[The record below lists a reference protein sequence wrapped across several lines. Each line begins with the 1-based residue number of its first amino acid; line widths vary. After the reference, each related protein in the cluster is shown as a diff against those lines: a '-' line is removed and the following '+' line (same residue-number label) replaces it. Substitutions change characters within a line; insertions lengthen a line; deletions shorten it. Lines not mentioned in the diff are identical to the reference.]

1 MTKENGSVFFSH
13 FRKGKI
19 ESQGTS
25 GWGDLFDCFGWE
37 ESRSGGDTEFTS
49 GCRILIFSLLHI
61 EEMLSL
67 CILLNKILKQGAGK
81 RKSLAVTICK

>member
-25 GWGDLFDCFGWE
+25 GVGDLLDCFGWE
-37 ESRSGGDTEFTS
+37 ESGDDTKFTS
-49 GCRILIFSLLHI
+49 GCGILIFSLLHI
-61 EEMLSL
+61 EGMSSL
-67 CILLNKILKQGAGK
+67 CILLHKTLKKGAVK
-81 RKSLAVTICK
+81 RKSFSVTICK